1 MIAEKLI
8 WKFRKDGLW
17 STIRATIKYPFWIAY
32 RTIAEAPVRRKQAEM
47 LRLGSAQERFSRIYE
62 DNLWTSSESGSGG
75 GSELVHTR
83 QLRTRLPGLVA
94 DHGIRK
100 IVDAPCGDLNWMK
113 LVLPAL
119 DVEYVGLDIVPSV
132 IERNRVE
139 FGSER
144 ATFAVADL
152 GNDPIPSCD
161 LVIARDFLFHLSF
174 ADIDAYLRNLA
185 KCDYRYVLTT
195 THIVGDGFANSDIE
209 TGDFRRIDL
218 FRARFGIDPAAP
230 VEEFDD
236 YPQGHPMPRKMILL
250 RKEDMPTSLSL

>member
-100 IVDAPCGDLNWMK
+100 IVDAGAGRGVCRAGYRAFGD
-113 LVLPAL
+113 
-119 DVEYVGLDIVPSV
+119 
-132 IERNRVE
+132 
-139 FGSER
+139 R
-144 ATFAVADL
+144 A
-152 GNDPIPSCD
+152 
-161 LVIARDFLFHLSF
+161 
-174 ADIDAYLRNLA
+174 
-185 KCDYRYVLTT
+185 
-195 THIVGDGFANSDIE
+195 E
-209 TGDFRRIDL
+209 
-218 FRARFGIDPAAP
+218 
-230 VEEFDD
+230 
-236 YPQGHPMPRKMILL
+236 PR
-250 RKEDMPTSLSL
+250 